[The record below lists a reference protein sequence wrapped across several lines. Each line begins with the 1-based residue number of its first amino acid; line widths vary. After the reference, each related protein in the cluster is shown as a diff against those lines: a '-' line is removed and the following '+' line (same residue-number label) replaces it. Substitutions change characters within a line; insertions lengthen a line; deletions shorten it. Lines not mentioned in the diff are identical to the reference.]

1 MFVSK
6 SIKMVINQLIS
17 LCILLF
23 PEFHQQYHLEGRA
36 QGTTYTIKYIGMDS
50 IIKQQSVDS
59 IFRVIDQSLSLY
71 YPNSLINQFNVNG
84 KVKMDIHL
92 RKVVEK
98 SLEVN
103 KISGG
108 AFDITVKP
116 LVDLWGFGVKKNFTS
131 IPTDR
136 DIKRVLKLIGSSKLV
151 FQNDSLLSIK
161 KGVQIDCNGIA
172 QGYTV
177 DVLASFLE
185 EQGIKDYLVEVGGEI
200 KALGKNISG
209 ETWKVGVE
217 GTEIIAGDWHPINS
231 IIELNDE
238 AITTSG
244 VYRKFFNY
252 NGERYSHIINPKTGF
267 PIKNKIIAV
276 TVIAENAI
284 TADAWDNALMIMGI
298 DLIKK
303 NKWLIRH
310 CTILTTQNKSKDI
323 SLKVK
328 INIR

>member
-1 MFVSK
+1 MLV
-6 SIKMVINQLIS
+6 NQILIMC
-17 LCILLF
+17 LALLS
-23 PEFHQQYHLEGRA
+23 ENRQQYHLEGRA
-36 QGTTYTIKYIGMDS
+36 QGTTYTLKYIGMDS

-71 YPNSLINQFNVNG
+71 YPNSLINQFNVIGN
-84 KVKMDIHL
+84 VKMDIHL

-116 LVDLWGFGVKKNFTS
+116 LVDLWGFGVKKKNTS
-131 IPTDR
+131 IPTSAE
-136 DIKRVLKLIGSSKLV
+136 IQKVLQVIGSKNLV
-151 FQNDSLLSIK
+151 IKKDSLFALK

-185 EQGIKDYLVEVGGEI
+185 EHGIKDYLVEVGGEI

-217 GTEIIAGDWHPINS
+217 GSEIIAGDWHPIKN

-244 VYRKFFNY
+244 VYRNFFNY

-276 TVIAENAI
+276 TVIAEKAI
-284 TADAWDNALMIMGI
+284 TADAWDNALMVMGI

-310 CTILTTQNKSKDI
+310 CAILTTQNKSKDI
-323 SLKVK
+323 SLKAK
-328 INIR
+328 INIH

>member
-1 MFVSK
+1 MLV
-6 SIKMVINQLIS
+6 NQILIMC
-17 LCILLF
+17 LVLL
-23 PEFHQQYHLEGRA
+23 PENRQQYHLEGRA

-71 YPNSLINQFNVNG
+71 YPNSLINQFNVIG

-92 RKVVEK
+92 RNVVEK

-116 LVDLWGFGVKKNFTS
+116 LVDLWGFGVKKKNSS
-131 IPTDR
+131 IPTSAE
-136 DIKRVLKLIGSSKLV
+136 IQKVLQVIGSKNLV
-151 FQNDSLLSIK
+151 IKKDSLFALK

-185 EQGIKDYLVEVGGEI
+185 EHGIKDYLVEVGGEI

-217 GTEIIAGDWHPINS
+217 GSEIIAGDWHPINK
-231 IIELNDE
+231 IIALNDE

-244 VYRKFFNY
+244 VYRNFFNY

-267 PIKNKIIAV
+267 PIKNKIISV
-276 TVIAENAI
+276 TVISENAI
-284 TADAWDNALMIMGI
+284 TADAWDNALMVMGI

-310 CTILTTQNKSKDI
+310 CSILTTYNKSKDI
-323 SLKVK
+323 SLKAK
-328 INIR
+328 INIH